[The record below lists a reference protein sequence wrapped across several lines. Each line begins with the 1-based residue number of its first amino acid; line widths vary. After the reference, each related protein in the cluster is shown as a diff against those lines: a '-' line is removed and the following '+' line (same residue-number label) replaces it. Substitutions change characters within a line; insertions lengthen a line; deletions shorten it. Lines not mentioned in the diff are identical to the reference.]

1 MLKSLLIA
9 VDGSENAVRALDFAA
24 ELAKPFGSRLIV
36 LSVYK
41 HHSPIESSLA
51 MTRARPP
58 QGTPDKALQE
68 YATELVEVAAKHVRD
83 LGISDVQTKVR
94 RGPPA
99 RTIVEEAKKLG
110 VDAIIMGSRGLGDV
124 SSFLLGS
131 VSHKVAGLAPCTCI
145 TVK

>member
-9 VDGSENAVRALDFAA
+9 VDGSENAVRALDFAVQ
-24 ELAKPFGSRLIV
+24 LARPFGSTLIV

-41 HHSPIESSLA
+41 HHSPIESSLSL
-51 MTRARPP
+51 TRAQPP

-68 YATELVEVAAKHVRD
+68 YATELVEAAAKHVRD
-83 LGISDVQTKVR
+83 QGLTDVQTKVR

-99 RTIVEEAKKLG
+99 RTIIEEAKKLG